1 MVALQNAIQDGIGD
15 GRVTNPGMPVLNR
28 KLAGND
34 RGLVGCSVVDD
45 LQQIRARRAVNRAHA
60 SVVQDQDI
68 GLGELE
74 QPFSE
79 GATAVPDT
87 EFFL

>member
-15 GRVTNPGMPVLNR
+15 GRITNPGMPVLNR
-28 KLAGND
+28 KLTGNN
-34 RGLVGCSVVDD
+34 RGPVSSTVVNDF
-45 LQQIRARRAVNRAHA
+45 QQIGARRAVDRAHA
-60 SVVQDQDI
+60 PVIEHQDI
-68 GLGELE
+68 GLGEPE